1 MDKMTELQNEAL
13 AAATEH
19 IKQQR
24 KRNECN
30 HLKIICLTIIICVG
44 LISAAVLGC
53 FAIYSQQE
61 TIREQQ
67 YALNMQYASLMDLL
81 SGAEITETT
90 TNEADSG
97 DGGTA
102 VAGEN
107 NTVVWGDMSGNSE
120 NEKSQDN

>member
-30 HLKIICLTIIICVG
+30 HLKIICLTVVVCVG
-44 LISAAVLGC
+44 LVSSAILGC
-53 FAIYSQQE
+53 FAIYTQQE

-67 YALNMQYASLMDLL
+67 YALNMQYASLMEYI
-81 SGAEITETT
+81 SNAEITTEKDVA
-90 TNEADSG
+90 EAGG
-97 DGGTA
+97 DGSIAVVGDGNTTA
-102 VAGEN
+102 G
-107 NTVVWGDMSGNSE
+107 GDIVNAE
-120 NEKSQDN
+120 